1 VNKPRRHHFLSEFYL
16 NGFARDGMLWL
27 YDRERKEFRH
37 QPPKNTAVE
46 KDFYAFENEKGE
58 KDFSV
63 EEHLS
68 AIESKAKV
76 AIEKLENR
84 QEISPDERLYL
95 AHFVA
100 LLMVR
105 SPKFDRVVNEIADSA
120 AKHIVKYAT
129 PTVAAAGDLVR
140 AHNKKT
146 GSKEISAES
155 MYAFIHDEKFKMV
168 MGRNFVIGTM
178 LETAQK
184 VTLEVAMMDWMV
196 VHADERTAFI
206 TTDEPIGFI
215 VPDEFR
221 QSGEPVLGLGSQK
234 ITKLVPLS
242 QTVALL
248 LGRCGGGF
256 GHFEFSRE
264 QIRDF
269 NLTVAIECDRYVIGR
284 DEALVRSIVIQS
296 KVDKMNPGT
305 RMKVEHIPHPNNP
318 NRTYL
323 VTRRVLA
330 DAPDEPL
337 KIIVDDKKQSCPPT
351 PSIASASPR
360 RRKRFIAPNHF

>member
-1 VNKPRRHHFLSEFYL
+1 
-16 NGFARDGMLWL
+16 MLWL

-76 AIEKLENR
+76 AISKLEMR
-84 QEISPDERLYL
+84 EELLPEDRLYL

-105 SPKFDRVVNEIADSA
+105 SPKFDRVVNEIADAA
-120 AKHIVKYAT
+120 AKHIVKHAI
-129 PTVAAAGDLVR
+129 PTVEAAGQLV
-140 AHNKKT
+140 HQHGEKTKKQ
-146 GSKEISAES
+146 EISPES
-155 MYAFIHDEKFKMV
+155 MFEFIHQEKFKMV
-168 MGRNFVIGTM
+168 MNRNFVIGAM
-178 LETAQK
+178 LDQAQK

-196 VHADERTAFI
+196 VHADKRSAFV

-221 QSGEPVLGLGSQK
+221 QSGEPVLGLASQK

-242 QTVALL
+242 QTIALL
-248 LGRCGGGF
+248 LGRCGGRF
-256 GHFEFSRE
+256 GHFDFGRE
-264 QIRDF
+264 QVRDI
-269 NLTVAIECDRYVIGR
+269 NIMVATECDRYVIGR
-284 DEALVRSIVIQS
+284 DEALVRSVVKQS
-296 KVDKMNPGT
+296 KVDKTNPGT
-305 RMKVEHIPHPNNP
+305 RMKVEHIPHPNDP
-318 NRTYL
+318 NRTFL

-330 DAPDEPL
+330 DAPDKPL
-337 KIIVDDKKQSCPPT
+337 EIIVDDQRPP
-351 PSIASASPR
+351 SSAP
-360 RRKRFIAPNHF
+360 